1 MLHLVTG
8 NPGAKKS
15 AFVVSKLNQIEIN
28 NKVNLV
34 KNRERYTKNLP
45 LIEKWKDDFTY
56 YEYEVGTGHAI
67 RQEIDI
73 LPDDYFAMFG
83 LDEFPDDLRPD
94 DYFLRS
100 VRFNEIC
107 ERINEREGIQGFQGL
122 LPVRTIY
129 ANIKALKIDNIRPLE
144 YDWRDCPDGSI
155 IVIDEVQNVDPYD
168 KEKDKHNPIIRD
180 LTIHRHRGFDFY
192 FITQYPNLLHP
203 VAQVLIGVHYHL
215 TVPWGW
221 RTRVYQWGS
230 IRTFPNTL
238 VNKVNVERKFDF
250 NPPASLFKMY
260 KSTTINTHEKRLPW
274 KPLILVSLFIL
285 ACLVVLFMNLSS
297 AKKSRLITNE
307 SVIASAPASTASAR
321 VPATASSVS
330 SASSTASS
338 VNSNFSAY
346 DKEQQRLQQ
355 LAQIE
360 QLQYERKLK
369 TMPSNVIAFGNNCT
383 AYNTDG
389 LPLDMSL
396 SDCKKYALGKKQ
408 TLKKMSNDVSLGGG
422 NIAMQP
428 SNENEI
434 ARNND
439 VLPK

>member
-34 KNRERYTKNLP
+34 KNLERYTKNLP

-67 RQEIDI
+67 KQEIDI

-107 ERINEREGIQGFQGL
+107 ERINEREGIQGFEGL

-250 NPPASLFKMY
+250 NPPASLFKLY

-274 KPLILVSLFIL
+274 KPLILVGLFVL

-307 SVIASAPASTASAR
+307 SVIASAPASTPKNASA
-321 VPATASSVS
+321 VAVSSSAPASTVVSSVPG
-330 SASSTASS
+330 TPTL
-338 VNSNFSAY
+338 
-346 DKEQQRLQQ
+346 EQIQ
-355 LAQIE
+355 LAQY
-360 QLQYERKLK
+360 QQKLRE
-369 TMPSNVIAFGNNCT
+369 MPANVIAFGNNCT
-383 AYNTDG
+383 AYNSDG
-389 LPLDMSL
+389 LPLDLSL
-396 SDCKKYALGKKQ
+396 SECKKYALGKKS

-422 NIAMQP
+422 NVAMQP

-434 ARNND
+434 ATNNE
-439 VLPK
+439 VLPR

>member
-67 RQEIDI
+67 KQEIDI

-107 ERINEREGIQGFQGL
+107 ERINEREGIQGFEGL

-168 KEKDKHNPIIRD
+168 KERDKHNPIIRD

-250 NPPASLFKMY
+250 NPPASLFKLY

-285 ACLVVLFMNLSS
+285 ACLVVLFMNLSK

-307 SVIASAPASTASAR
+307 SVIASAPASTPKNA
-321 VPATASSVS
+321 
-330 SASSTASS
+330 STASVPSSAPASTVVSS
-338 VNSNFSAY
+338 VPGTPTL
-346 DKEQQRLQQ
+346 EQIQ
-355 LAQIE
+355 LAQY
-360 QLQYERKLK
+360 QQKLRE
-369 TMPSNVIAFGNNCT
+369 MPANVIAFGNNCT
-383 AYNTDG
+383 AYNSDG
-389 LPLDMSL
+389 LPLDLSL
-396 SDCKKYALGKKQ
+396 SECKKYALGKKS

-434 ARNND
+434 ATNND

>member
-45 LIEKWKDDFTY
+45 LIEKWKNDFTY
-56 YEYEVGTGHAI
+56 YEYETGTGHAI

-83 LDEFPDDLRPD
+83 LEEFSDDLRPD

-107 ERINEREGIQGFQGL
+107 ERVNEREGIQGFEGL

-250 NPPASLFKMY
+250 NPPASLFKLY

-285 ACLVVLFMNLSS
+285 ACLVVLFMNLSK

-307 SVIASAPASTASAR
+307 SVVASAPASTPKTASAVD
-321 VPATASSVS
+321 VPGSAPASTVVYSVPS
-330 SASSTASS
+330 SPTL
-338 VNSNFSAY
+338 
-346 DKEQQRLQQ
+346 EQIQ
-355 LAQIE
+355 LARYQ
-360 QLQYERKLK
+360 QKLRE
-369 TMPSNVIAFGNNCT
+369 MPVNVIAFGDNCT

-389 LPLDMSL
+389 LPLDLSL
-396 SDCKKYALGKKQ
+396 SECKKYALGKKP
-408 TLKKMSNDVSLGGG
+408 TLKKMQESTTVPALSASVPAP
-422 NIAMQP
+422 I
-428 SNENEI
+428 
-434 ARNND
+434 
-439 VLPK
+439 